1 MNRLLVLLFFVCF
14 FVGCGGSDDAPVR
27 RIVEGEVLYQN
38 QPVKNGT
45 IRFVPQPNGPVAT
58 ARIIDG
64 AYRVENK
71 GGVTLGKHRIE
82 IISTVSGT
90 ELVEAEVMPDKNSKP
105 VSVIPK
111 KYNKNSKMIAIIK
124 SGKGT
129 QELDF
134 TLD

>member
-1 MNRLLVLLFFVCF
+1 MNRLLVLLFFACF
-14 FVGCGGSDDAPVR
+14 FVGCSGSDDTPVR
-27 RIVEGEVLYQN
+27 RIVEGQVLYQQ
-38 QPVKNGT
+38 QPVANGT
-45 IRFVPQPNGPVAT
+45 IRFVPQTKGPVAT

-71 GGVTLGKHRIE
+71 GGVPLGKHRIE

-105 VSVIPK
+105 LTAIPK
-111 KYNKNSKMIAIIK
+111 KYNKNSKMNAIIK
-124 SGKGT
+124 SGKGA